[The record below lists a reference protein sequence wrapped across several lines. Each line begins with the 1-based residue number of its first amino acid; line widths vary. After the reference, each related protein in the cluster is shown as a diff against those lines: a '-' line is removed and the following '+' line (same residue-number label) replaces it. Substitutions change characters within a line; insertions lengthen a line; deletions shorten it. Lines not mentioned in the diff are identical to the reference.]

1 MMGAGRMALPEGT
14 LELLKD
20 VAARIAEAQRPVRI
34 MRTVSWT
41 EDVAREF
48 FANKARELPKPTYR
62 VTFEVD
68 QVMETFQDIRR
79 PLTGDNEIERFLRD
93 TCDSYVTAAQMLA
106 AVGTR
111 NFHQFSKDLYG
122 HPNSPTADGKTTNL
136 SLARHFDAMMTQY
149 ADHEISRGQE
159 PTLSAE
165 EVAEELG
172 RRFARRFAPHP
183 IRVEVD
189 DTIAAN
195 AVAGADVVRIK
206 RGAMFT
212 ERDVLQLEHHEG
224 SVHVATTL
232 NGRSQSVLPLLGL
245 GAPRTTNTQEGLAI
259 FTEFISQAVDLER
272 VRRLTDRILAIEL
285 SEQGA
290 DFLDLYKFFLEHDHA
305 EDQAYDCARRV
316 VRGGLVEG
324 GAPFTKD
331 VCYLDGLLRV
341 SNFLRVAIAKG
352 HPSYV
357 PLLFVGKLDLHDIPL
372 AAHLRSEGVLDPPRF
387 LPRWARDLGFLTA
400 YMSYSAFLNETDLTA
415 EHRYYDGIIERAA
428 AAWDDFP

>member
-1 MMGAGRMALPEGT
+1 MPIPART
-14 LELLKD
+14 IELLKD
-20 VAARIAEAQRPVRI
+20 VTVRIAEAQRPVRI

-41 EDVAREF
+41 EDVARDF
-48 FANKARELPKPTYR
+48 FARGARELPRPTYE
-62 VTFEVD
+62 VTFDVAEV
-68 QVMETFQDIRR
+68 VSSFVEIRR
-79 PLTGDNEIERFLRD
+79 GLVGHNEVERFLRD
-93 TCDSYVTAAQMLA
+93 TCDSYITAARMLA

-111 NFHQFSKDLYG
+111 EFHAFSRELYG
-122 HPNSPTADGKTTNL
+122 HPNSPTCDGKTTNL
-136 SLARHFDAMMTQY
+136 ALARHFDAMMKQY
-149 ADHEISRGQE
+149 ADHEIARAQE
-159 PTLSAE
+159 PTLDAA

-206 RGAMFT
+206 AGARFT

-232 NGRSQSVLPLLGL
+232 NGRSQPVLPLLGL

-259 FTEFISQAVDLER
+259 FTEFLSQAVDLER

-290 DFLDLYKFFLEHDHA
+290 DFLDLYRFFLEHDHA
-305 EDQAYDCARRV
+305 EDQAFDCARRV

-352 HPSYV
+352 HPAYI
-357 PLLFVGKLDLHDIPL
+357 PLLFVGKLDLDDIPL
-372 AAHLRSEGVLDPPRF
+372 VAHLHHEGIVESPRF

-415 EHRYYDGIIERAA
+415 EQRYYDGIIDRAA
-428 AAWDDFP
+428 EDWGEF

>member
-1 MMGAGRMALPEGT
+1 MAIART
-14 LELLKD
+14 IELLRNATAKM
-20 VAARIAEAQRPVRI
+20 AEAQRPVRI
-34 MRTVSWT
+34 MRTLTWN
-41 EDVAREF
+41 EDVARTF
-48 FANKARELPKPTYR
+48 FARGARELPRPEYR
-62 VTFEVD
+62 IPFELAAV
-68 QVMETFQDIRR
+68 VESFEDIRA
-79 PLTGDNEIERFLRD
+79 PLDGQNEIERFLRD
-93 TCDSYVTAAQMLA
+93 TCDSYITAARMLA

-111 NFHQFSKDLYG
+111 AFHKLSRELYG

-136 SLARHFDAMMTQY
+136 ALARHFDAMINQY
-149 ADHEISRGQE
+149 ADHHIARGEI
-159 PTLSAE
+159 PTLSAQ

-206 RGAMFT
+206 KGARFT
-212 ERDVLQLEHHEG
+212 ERDILQLEHHEG

-232 NGRSQSVLPLLGL
+232 NGRSQPILPLLGL

-290 DFLDLYKFFLEHDHA
+290 DFIDLYRFFLEHDHP
-305 EDQAYDCARRV
+305 EEQAFDCARRV
-316 VRGGLVEG
+316 VRGGLIEG

-352 HPSYV
+352 HPAYV
-357 PLLFVGKLDLHDIPL
+357 PLLFVGKLDLDDIPL
-372 AAHLRSEGVLDPPRF
+372 VAHLHKEGIVESPRF
-387 LPRWARDLGFLTA
+387 LPGWASDLGFLTA

-415 EHRYYDGIIERAA
+415 EHVYYDGIIERAA
-428 AAWDDFP
+428 ADWGDF

>member
-1 MMGAGRMALPEGT
+1 MMGNGGMNIPDRTIEF
-14 LELLKD
+14 LKD
-20 VAARIAEAQRPVRI
+20 VNAQITEAQKPVRI
-34 MRTVSWT
+34 MRTLTWT

-48 FANKARELPKPTYR
+48 FAKQGRELPRPEYR
-62 VTFEVD
+62 VPFEVD
-68 QVMETFQDIRR
+68 EVVTSFTQIRAQVGGQ
-79 PLTGDNEIERFLRD
+79 NEIERFLRD
-93 TCDSYVTAAQMLA
+93 TCDSYITAARMLA

-111 NFHQFSKDLYG
+111 PFHAFSRDLYG
-122 HPNSPTADGKTTNL
+122 HPNSPTTDGKTTNL
-136 SLARHFDAMMTQY
+136 ALARHFDAMINQY
-149 ADHEISRGQE
+149 ADHDIARGEE

-172 RRFARRFAPHP
+172 RRFALRFAPHP

-189 DTIAAN
+189 DSIAAN

-206 RGAMFT
+206 RTARFT
-212 ERDVLQLEHHEG
+212 VRDVLQLEHHEG

-232 NGRSQSVLPLLGL
+232 NGRSQPVLPLLGL

-290 DFLDLYKFFLEHDHA
+290 DFLDLYRFFLEHDHS
-305 EDQAYDCARRV
+305 EEQAFDCARRV

-352 HPSYV
+352 HPAYV
-357 PLLFVGKLDLHDIPL
+357 PLLFVGKLDLDDIPMV
-372 AAHLRSEGVLDPPRF
+372 AHLHKEGVVASPRF
-387 LPRWARDLGFLTA
+387 LPAWASDLGFLTA

-415 EHRYYDGIIERAA
+415 EHRYYDGIIERAES
-428 AAWDDFP
+428 D

>member
-1 MMGAGRMALPEGT
+1 MPART
-14 LELLKD
+14 VELLKD
-20 VAARIAEAQRPVRI
+20 VTARIAEAQRPVRI

-41 EDVAREF
+41 ENVAREF
-48 FANKARELPKPTYR
+48 FAKRGLELPRPTYD
-62 VTFEVD
+62 VAFDVDEVVGSFES
-68 QVMETFQDIRR
+68 IRNG
-79 PLTGDNEIERFLRD
+79 LSGQNEVERFLRD
-93 TCDSYVTAAQMLA
+93 TCDSYITAARMLA
-106 AVGTR
+106 AVGTPA
-111 NFHQFSKDLYG
+111 FHTFSRELYG

-136 SLARHFDAMMTQY
+136 ALARHFDAMMTQY
-149 ADHEISRGQE
+149 ADHEIAKGQE
-159 PTLSAE
+159 ATLSAE
-165 EVAEELG
+165 EVAAELG
-172 RRFARRFAPHP
+172 RRFSKRFAPHP

-206 RGAMFT
+206 AGAMFT

-232 NGRSQSVLPLLGL
+232 NGRSQPIVPFFGL

-290 DFLDLYKFFLEHDHA
+290 DFLDLYRFFLEHDHS
-305 EDQAYDCARRV
+305 EDQAFDCARRV

-352 HPSYV
+352 HPAYV
-357 PLLFVGKLDLHDIPL
+357 PLLFVGKLDLDDIPL
-372 AAHLRSEGVLDPPRF
+372 VAHLHHEGIVESPRY

-428 AAWDDFP
+428 ADWGEF